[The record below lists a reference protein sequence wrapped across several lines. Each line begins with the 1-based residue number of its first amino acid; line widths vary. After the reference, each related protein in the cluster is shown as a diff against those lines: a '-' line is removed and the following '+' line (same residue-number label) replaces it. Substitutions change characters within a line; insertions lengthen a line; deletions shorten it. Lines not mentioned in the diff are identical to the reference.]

1 MSPPH
6 IARYLIVIIAGRV
19 THEYA
24 TPIQRFAIRPET
36 GRVCTVVPSARVAKL
51 ADAPDLGSGVHGRG
65 GSSPPSRTTGTRSPS
80 SMTRIRRSARLAHQ
94 VRSPTGFVCEPPT
107 QPPIHG
113 VLRPGNIA
121 AATRSAATHCGKL
134 SSSHCADEAR
144 KVSESRQA
152 ERVDRLEAFAR
163 PESTRLR
170 NADHRPAH
178 RGINRLRRQ
187 DPVTHGC
194 HP

>member
-94 VRSPTGFVCEPPT
+94 VRSPTGFVCEPLLNHPYAGFSGLGILLLRRVAQPLTAARATVFPLRHAGPT
-107 QPPIHG
+107 RHG
-113 VLRPGNIA
+113 RYRNHGS
-121 AATRSAATHCGKL
+121 RSASTASKPL
-134 SSSHCADEAR
+134 P
-144 KVSESRQA
+144 
-152 ERVDRLEAFAR
+152 DRDRRAYGIAGHR
-163 PESTRLR
+163 ST
-170 NADHRPAH
+170 H
-178 RGINRLRRQ
+178 RGKIDCQGRI
-187 DPVTHGC
+187 P
-194 HP
+194 